1 MITSIAIQAYF
12 TRMQELFKAQGFDPS
27 MKIIYDS
34 ENAQSEEWLSD
45 ALAEKRMQ
53 RKGTTAKDTVRSS
66 PFTCLFWTRSSLE
79 PIVRQR
85 QRLLDDDGN
94 GGIAGKSTVSASF
107 KIACAFISNKA
118 EAIED
123 LEEAFAAVFQNTYNM
138 PLSLQYVYNTSVVK
152 DKTINFTY
160 IQNLGESDLVHFKEG
175 NLFAYSWSATVYM
188 NYVSEFSWAGVFPVS
203 KVVVDLYSPKGFPI
217 SSLDSY
223 GRAVIVPHT
232 AVTGEVVEVPAEP
245 FVASVM
251 RNPNDY
257 CMFSITPPYSGAPAE
272 ISSATYELIKSAA
285 IAIGGEP
292 YVRRTPQAV
301 FIKMPLFLNHAEGFG
316 HDEDVAAASKALSA
330 AIKEALG
337 EEYVISPL
345 EG

>member
-12 TRMQELFKAQGFDPS
+12 TRMQELFKTQGFDPS

-34 ENAQSEEWLSD
+34 ENASSEEWLSD
-45 ALAEKRMQ
+45 ALAEKKMQ
-53 RKGTTAKDTVRSS
+53 RKGVTAKDTVRSS

-85 QRLLDDDGN
+85 QRLLDMDAN
-94 GGIAGKSTVSASF
+94 GDIVGKSTVSASF

-138 PLSLQYVYNTSVVK
+138 PLSLQYVYNTPAVK

-160 IQNLGESDLVHFKEG
+160 IQNLGESDLVNFKEG

-188 NYVSEFSWAGVFPVS
+188 NYVSEFSWSGVYPVS

-223 GRAVIVPHT
+223 GRAVTVPHT
-232 AVTGEVVEVPAEP
+232 AVTDETIEVPAEP
-245 FVASVM
+245 SVAFVT

-257 CMFSITPPYSGAPAE
+257 CMFSITPPYSGSPVE
-272 ISSATYELIKSAA
+272 ISSATYEVITSAA

-292 YVRRTPQAV
+292 YVRRTLHAV
-301 FIKMPLFLNHAEGFG
+301 FVKMPLFLNHVEGFV
-316 HDEDVAAASKALSA
+316 HDEDVAAASKALST